1 MQRPDIERY
10 EAMAA
15 AATATVGPWDV
26 MCRGTDN
33 DWDVFGPDGGMYRG
47 MFRHKGDAELIAAS
61 RTAIPE
67 LCAYAKHLETLLR
80 DWLDACPETCG
91 QCEVVRERARWT
103 VYGERRTS

>member
-15 AATATVGPWDV
+15 KATATVGPWRV

-47 MFRHKGDAELIAAS
+47 MFRHKADAELMATS
-61 RTAIPE
+61 RTTIPE
-67 LCAYAKHLETLLR
+67 LCAWAKHLEAILR

-91 QCEVVRERARWT
+91 QCEGVHERAEEA
-103 VYGERRTS
+103 VK